1 MRATNHH
8 GRGTAK
14 HAGRDFDLKKAPHID
29 PARAAQ
35 NRYWTWNGD
44 PKLEAAERAYY
55 RETFQDAL
63 DTQNQL
69 HRQRRQ
75 YKRVRDIDQVY
86 ENRNTQP
93 EGSLLYI
100 GCKKDG
106 PIDPDVLWA
115 CAAEYRA
122 WEQEQLGGRYVPL
135 SMAMHVD
142 EKGQIHVEERG
153 VYRYQTE
160 AGQWTVGQAAA
171 LEAAGVPL
179 PDPDK
184 PRDTDNNRKMTWDAA
199 RREKW
204 LDIVEAHGF
213 TLERTPEQQRPHLGL
228 EAWQAWQDEKAALDA
243 QRAELAQNM
252 AQKQAEDQAGLYADQ
267 DAQTIEQ
274 AAIDAQKRALSLRDA
289 RQAQQQASV
298 QEWAANLATWAEEQK
313 RRLDGE
319 AAQIAASESDAAV
332 LAELSRLRAPDGRTL
347 REVLEADMKAR
358 PQKPT
363 EQPVTV
369 APPPEPNEDA
379 QEAIDAQKA
388 IEAEREAEKARKQQ
402 ELENA
407 LKLGQEQQERDQ
419 ARKQRQQGSGFSL

>member
-122 WEQEQLGGRYVPL
+122 WEQEQLGGAYVPL

-142 EKGQIHVEERG
+142 EDGQIHVEERG

-184 PRDTDNNRKMTWDAA
+184 PRATDNNRKMTWDAA

-213 TLERTPEQQRPHLGL
+213 TLERTPEKERPHLGL
-228 EAWQAWQDEKAALDA
+228 EAWQAWQDEKAALEAQKTALDA
-243 QRAELAQNM
+243 QAAQ
-252 AQKQAEDQAGLYADQ
+252 QAIV
-267 DAQTIEQ
+267 T
-274 AAIDAQKRALSLRDA
+274 
-289 RQAQQQASV
+289 QQQAQTAREQAQKA
-298 QEWAANLATWAEEQK
+298 QEQAQEQASLQKWAGDLTAWRDGEQ
-313 RRLDGE
+313 RRLGGM
-319 AAQIAASESDAAV
+319 AAQIAADVPTSDAAV
-332 LAELSRLRAPDGRTL
+332 LAELDRRRGADGRTL
-347 REVLEADMKAR
+347 REVIEADLTAKAEQLR
-358 PQKPT
+358 AAGQTVTIKQPPQPDA
-363 EQPVTV
+363 V
-369 APPPEPNEDA
+369 AAALAMA
-379 QEAIDAQKA
+379 QQQK
-388 IEAEREAEKARKQQ
+388 ERE
-402 ELENA
+402 
-407 LKLGQEQQERDQ
+407 Q
-419 ARKQRQQGSGFSL
+419 AQRQRQQGPGFGV